1 MKAPNFK
8 LPSTSGTFQLSDNLG
23 KRIILYFYPKDHTK
37 GCSIEAND
45 FNNSLKIINEN
56 NAIVVG
62 VSKDTIESHQKF
74 KEKNKLKFELLS
86 DEKTIVLKKYKVW
99 GLKKFLGKEY
109 YGIIRTTVLI
119 NKKGKIVK
127 TWSNVRVKNHVQ
139 NVIKELLDLKQEKN
153 LFTNYKQKNLFF

>member
-1 MKAPNFK
+1 MKAPNFI
-8 LPSTSGTFQLSDNLG
+8 LPSTSGIFKLSDNLG
-23 KRIILYFYPKDHTK
+23 KRIILYFYPKDNTK

-45 FNNSLKIINEN
+45 FNNSIKFINKN
-56 NAIVVG
+56 NEIVVG
-62 VSKDTIESHQKF
+62 VSKDTIESHKKF

-86 DEKTIVLKKYKVW
+86 DEKTIVLKKYKAW

-119 NKKGKIVK
+119 NEKRKIVK

-139 NVIKELLDLKQEKN
+139 NVINELSNLK
-153 LFTNYKQKNLFF
+153 

>member
-8 LPSTSGTFQLSDNLG
+8 LPSSSGNTFQLSDYIGKNL
-23 KRIILYFYPKDHTK
+23 ILYFYPKDNTK

-45 FNNSLKIINEN
+45 FNSSLKTINEN

-62 VSKDTIESHQKF
+62 VSKDTIESHKKF

-86 DEKTIVLKKYKVW
+86 DEKTIVLKKYKAW

-119 NKKGKIVK
+119 NEKGKIVK
-127 TWSNVRVKNHVQ
+127 TWNNVRVKNHVQ
-139 NVIKELLDLKQEKN
+139 NVINELSNLK
-153 LFTNYKQKNLFF
+153 

>member
-8 LPSTSGTFQLSDNLG
+8 LPSTTGIFQLSNYLG
-23 KRIILYFYPKDHTK
+23 KNIILYFYPKDNTK

-45 FNNSLKIINEN
+45 FNNNLSLITKYNS
-56 NAIVVG
+56 IVVG
-62 VSKDTIESHQKF
+62 VSKDSIESHKKF
-74 KEKNKLKFELLS
+74 KNKNNLKFDLLT
-86 DEKTIVLKKYKVW
+86 DENMKVLKTYNAW

-119 NKKGKIVK
+119 NVKGNIVK

-139 NVIKELLDLKQEKN
+139 NIIKELKSLK
-153 LFTNYKQKNLFF
+153 

>member
-23 KRIILYFYPKDHTK
+23 KNIILFFYPKDNTK

-45 FNNSLKIINEN
+45 FNNSIKIINKN

-74 KEKNKLKFELLS
+74 KKKNKLTFDLLS
-86 DEKTIVLKKYKVW
+86 DEKTTVLKKYNAW
-99 GLKKFLGKEY
+99 GLKKFLGKSY

-119 NKKGKIVK
+119 NDKGKIVK
-127 TWSNVRVKNHVQ
+127 TWSNVRVKDHVK
-139 NVIKELLDLKQEKN
+139 NVIKELSN
-153 LFTNYKQKNLFF
+153 I

>member
-23 KRIILYFYPKDHTK
+23 KRIILYFYPKDNTK
-37 GCSIEAND
+37 GCSLEAND
-45 FNNSLKIINEN
+45 FNKYLKIINEK

-62 VSKDTIESHQKF
+62 VSKDTIESHEKF
-74 KEKNKLKFELLS
+74 IEKNKLKFDLLS
-86 DEKTIVLKKYKVW
+86 DEKTIVLKKYKAW
-99 GLKKFLGKEY
+99 GLKKFLGKSY

-119 NKKGKIVK
+119 NEKGKIVK

-139 NVIKELLDLKQEKN
+139 NVIMELLNLKYEKKV
-153 LFTNYKQKNLFF
+153 TNKL

>member
-1 MKAPNFK
+1 MLNAPNFK
-8 LPSTSGTFQLSDNLG
+8 LPSTSGTFQLSDYLG
-23 KRIILYFYPKDHTK
+23 KKVILYFYPKDNTK

-45 FNNSLKIINEN
+45 FNNSINIFNKN

-86 DEKTIVLKKYKVW
+86 DEKTIVLKKYNAW

-119 NKKGKIVK
+119 NEKGKILK
-127 TWSNVRVKNHVQ
+127 TWSDVRVKNHVQ
-139 NVIKELLDLKQEKN
+139 NVINELSNLK
-153 LFTNYKQKNLFF
+153 

>member
-1 MKAPNFK
+1 MANAPDFK
-8 LPSTSGTFQLSDNLG
+8 LPSTSGTFQLSDYLG
-23 KRIILYFYPKDHTK
+23 KNVILYFYPKDNTK

-45 FNNSLKIINEN
+45 FNNSIKFINKN

-62 VSKDTIESHQKF
+62 VSKDTIESHKKF
-74 KEKNKLKFELLS
+74 KEKNKLKFELLF
-86 DEKTIVLKKYKVW
+86 DEKTIVLKKYNGW

-119 NKKGKIVK
+119 NEKGKILK

-139 NVIKELLDLKQEKN
+139 NVIKELSNLK
-153 LFTNYKQKNLFF
+153 

>member
-1 MKAPNFK
+1 MLNAPNFK
-8 LPSTSGTFQLSDNLG
+8 LPSTSGTFQLSDYLG
-23 KRIILYFYPKDHTK
+23 KKVILYFYPKDNTK

-45 FNNSLKIINEN
+45 FNNSINIFNKN

-86 DEKTIVLKKYKVW
+86 DEKTIVLKKYKAW

-119 NKKGKIVK
+119 NEKGKIVK

-139 NVIKELLDLKQEKN
+139 NVIKELSNLK
-153 LFTNYKQKNLFF
+153 

>member
-1 MKAPNFK
+1 MVNAPNFK
-8 LPSTSGTFQLSDNLG
+8 LPSTSGTFQLSDYLG
-23 KRIILYFYPKDHTK
+23 KNIILYFYPKDNTK

-45 FNNSLKIINEN
+45 FNNSINIFNKN
-56 NAIVVG
+56 NSIVVG
-62 VSKDTIESHQKF
+62 ISKDTIESHKKF

-86 DEKTIVLKKYKVW
+86 DEKTIVLKKYNAW

-119 NKKGKIVK
+119 NEKGIILK

-139 NVIKELLDLKQEKN
+139 NVINELSNLK
-153 LFTNYKQKNLFF
+153 

>member
-8 LPSTSGTFQLSDNLG
+8 LPSTSGIFQLSDNLG
-23 KRIILYFYPKDHTK
+23 KNIILYFYPKDNTK
-37 GCSIEAND
+37 GCSLEAND
-45 FNNSLKIINEN
+45 FNSSLKIINQN

-74 KEKNKLKFELLS
+74 KEKNKLKFELLF
-86 DEKTIVLKKYKVW
+86 DEKTIVLKKYKAW

-139 NVIKELLDLKQEKN
+139 NVIKELSNLK
-153 LFTNYKQKNLFF
+153 

>member
-8 LPSTSGTFQLSDNLG
+8 LPSTSGIFQLSDNLG
-23 KRIILYFYPKDHTK
+23 KRIILYFYPKDNTK

-45 FNNSLKIINEN
+45 FNNSIKFINKN

-62 VSKDTIESHQKF
+62 VSKDTIESHKKF

-86 DEKTIVLKKYKVW
+86 DEKTIVLKKYNAW

-119 NKKGKIVK
+119 NEKGKILK

-139 NVIKELLDLKQEKN
+139 NVINELSNLK
-153 LFTNYKQKNLFF
+153 

>member
-1 MKAPNFK
+1 MVNAPNFK
-8 LPSTSGTFQLSDNLG
+8 LPSTTGTFELSDYLG
-23 KRIILYFYPKDHTK
+23 KNIILYFYPKDNTK

-45 FNNSLKIINEN
+45 FNNSINIFNKN
-56 NAIVVG
+56 NTIVVG
-62 VSKDTIESHQKF
+62 VSKDSIESHKKF

-86 DEKTIVLKKYKVW
+86 DEKTIVLKKYKAW

-119 NKKGKIVK
+119 NEKGKIKK

-139 NVIKELLDLKQEKN
+139 NVINELCNLK
-153 LFTNYKQKNLFF
+153 

>member
-23 KRIILYFYPKDHTK
+23 KHIILYFYPKDNTK
-37 GCSIEAND
+37 GCSLEAND
-45 FNNSLKIINEN
+45 FNEYLKIIDEKNT
-56 NAIVVG
+56 IVVG
-62 VSKDTIESHQKF
+62 VSKDTIESHEKF
-74 KEKNKLKFELLS
+74 IKKNKLKFDLLS
-86 DEKTIVLKKYKVW
+86 DEKTIVLKKYKAW

-119 NKKGKIVK
+119 NEKGKIVK

-139 NVIKELLDLKQEKN
+139 NVINELCNLK
-153 LFTNYKQKNLFF
+153 

>member
-1 MKAPNFK
+1 MANAPDFK
-8 LPSTSGTFQLSDNLG
+8 LPSTSGTFQLSNYLG
-23 KRIILYFYPKDHTK
+23 KNIILYFYPKDNTK

-45 FNNSLKIINEN
+45 FNNSINIFNKN
-56 NAIVVG
+56 NSIVVG
-62 VSKDTIESHQKF
+62 ISKDTIESHKKF

-86 DEKTIVLKKYKVW
+86 DEKTIVLKKYNAW

-119 NKKGKIVK
+119 NEKGKILK

-139 NVIKELLDLKQEKN
+139 NVINELLNSK
-153 LFTNYKQKNLFF
+153 

>member
-8 LPSTSGTFQLSDNLG
+8 LPSTTGIFQLSNYLG
-23 KRIILYFYPKDHTK
+23 KNIILYFYPKDNTK

-45 FNNSLKIINEN
+45 FNNYLSLITKYNS
-56 NAIVVG
+56 IVVG
-62 VSKDTIESHQKF
+62 GSKDSIESHKKF
-74 KEKNKLKFELLS
+74 KKKNNLKFDLLT
-86 DEKTIVLKKYKVW
+86 DENMKVLKTYNAW

-119 NKKGKIVK
+119 NVKGNIVK

-139 NVIKELLDLKQEKN
+139 NVIKELKSFK
-153 LFTNYKQKNLFF
+153 

>member
-8 LPSTSGTFQLSDNLG
+8 LPSTSGTFQLSDYLG

-86 DEKTIVLKKYKVW
+86 DEKTIVLKKYNAW

-119 NKKGKIVK
+119 NEKGKIHK
-127 TWSNVRVKNHVQ
+127 TWSNVRVKNHIQ
-139 NVIKELLDLKQEKN
+139 NVINELSNIK
-153 LFTNYKQKNLFF
+153 

>member
-1 MKAPNFK
+1 MEAPNFK
-8 LPSTSGTFQLSDNLG
+8 LPSTSGIFKLSDYLG
-23 KRIILYFYPKDHTK
+23 KNIILYFYPKDNTK

-45 FNNSLKIINEN
+45 FNSSLKTINEN

-62 VSKDTIESHQKF
+62 VSKDTIESHKKF

-86 DEKTIVLKKYKVW
+86 DEKTIVLKKYKAW

-119 NKKGKIVK
+119 NEKGKIKK

-139 NVIKELLDLKQEKN
+139 NVIKELSNIK
-153 LFTNYKQKNLFF
+153 